1 MEEEFSEVEL
11 PLYGVLR
18 SSAPKL
24 ATWYTGAAE
33 ARSGVVV
40 GIIGIVVGVLLV
52 VFRRPFAR
60 DAVSHQNDLLG
71 FRFGERELR
80 RTSYMAVLGGISSP
94 NPPRSPSCS
103 GS

>member
-52 VFRRPFAR
+52 VFRKPFAR

-71 FRFGERELR
+71 FGARELR

>member
-1 MEEEFSEVEL
+1 MEGEFSEVEL

-52 VFRRPFAR
+52 VFRKPFAR

-71 FRFGERELR
+71 FGERELR

>member
-1 MEEEFSEVEL
+1 M
-11 PLYGVLR
+11 
-18 SSAPKL
+18 
-24 ATWYTGAAE
+24 
-33 ARSGVVV
+33 VV

-52 VFRRPFAR
+52 VFRKPFAR

-71 FRFGERELR
+71 FGERELR